1 MATLLWEVHMTGEW
15 TYQRRYNS
23 HGGLV
28 NALVVNLNGSHD
40 FLFPVSG

>member
-1 MATLLWEVHMTGEW
+1 VHVTGEW

-28 NALVVNLNGSHD
+28 NILVVSLNGSHD
-40 FLFPVSG
+40 FLFPVAC